1 MSGGALWGFS
11 DFDRIRN
18 LVPDG
23 DAVLQW
29 QVHEEIN
36 AARDWLEAQ
45 GAKLTPLQEYP
56 HLGRIDRHMDPPQA
70 IESLTKKFQQLGGQL
85 FPEHA
90 MESLMTSANGTVCGV
105 RVVNNGH
112 IKEIRAPAVILATGG
127 FQGNAE
133 LLSRYIV
140 RNPGNVT
147 LRANPWSTGDGFLAA
162 TAIGGAASAGLH
174 TFYGH
179 CMVAPPARVTPDDF
193 RDVTQWYSQ
202 RSIAVNLY
210 GQRFTDETAGTTDQ
224 NVNQSLAHQPR
235 GLGFLII
242 DEVMMQSPAVDGRP
256 LQTKAII
263 DRSRK
268 IGAVILQDDS
278 IAGLCRQ
285 LATHYGLPEKALFK
299 EIEHFNR
306 CIEAGEAGE
315 LVPPRS
321 RLRSALLKAPFYAI
335 PVKASIT
342 FTMGG
347 LQVDERARVLRR
359 AGGSSSH
366 APVPPSRGMVE
377 AETLTLRIDGEY
389 RHTAIEGLYAAGTD
403 VGNICNWNYI
413 GGLGPSLVFGRIA
426 GRNAAAFANQMTR

>member
-1 MSGGALWGFS
+1 MNNRDHSTSSIVVCGGGLAGLSAGVTALENGASVTLFEKAPNPGGSAALSGGALWGFS

-179 CMVAPPARVTPDDF
+179 CMVAPP
-193 RDVTQWYSQ
+193 S
-202 RSIAVNLY
+202 
-210 GQRFTDETAGTTDQ
+210 GTASVQ
-224 NVNQSLAHQPR
+224 
-235 GLGFLII
+235 
-242 DEVMMQSPAVDGRP
+242 
-256 LQTKAII
+256 
-263 DRSRK
+263 
-268 IGAVILQDDS
+268 
-278 IAGLCRQ
+278 
-285 LATHYGLPEKALFK
+285 
-299 EIEHFNR
+299 
-306 CIEAGEAGE
+306 
-315 LVPPRS
+315 
-321 RLRSALLKAPFYAI
+321 
-335 PVKASIT
+335 
-342 FTMGG
+342 
-347 LQVDERARVLRR
+347 
-359 AGGSSSH
+359 
-366 APVPPSRGMVE
+366 
-377 AETLTLRIDGEY
+377 
-389 RHTAIEGLYAAGTD
+389 
-403 VGNICNWNYI
+403 
-413 GGLGPSLVFGRIA
+413 
-426 GRNAAAFANQMTR
+426 